1 VSEAGSNEAAPNG
14 SHEAAP
20 NGSRETVDEGAQE
33 AAQEEQ
39 LTNSLAVASVALSAL
54 GFLTLLR
61 LADRRERT
69 PFRAL
74 GLFCATTLES
84 ISGTVLGLVAAKRG
98 KETGRTGRGFLIAAA
113 GTVLGVITTILN
125 FNWMRTRRKV

>member
-1 VSEAGSNEAAPNG
+1 MTEAGPSEAAPNG
-14 SHEAAP
+14 AGEA
-20 NGSRETVDEGAQE
+20 VDEATPE
-33 AAQEEQ
+33 EVQEEQ

-74 GLFCATTLES
+74 GLFFATTLES
-84 ISGTVLGLVAAKRG
+84 TSGTVLGLVAAGRS
-98 KETGRTGRGFLIAAA
+98 KETGRTGKGFLIAAA

-125 FNWMRTRRKV
+125 FNWMRTRRRV

>member
-1 VSEAGSNEAAPNG
+1 MTEAGPNEASPDGAG
-14 SHEAAP
+14 EAA
-20 NGSRETVDEGAQE
+20 DEG
-33 AAQEEQ
+33 AQEEQ
-39 LTNSLAVASVALSAL
+39 LTAQDTQLTNSLAIASVALSAI

-74 GLFCATTLES
+74 GLFFATTLES
-84 ISGTVLGLVAAKRG
+84 TSGTVLGLVAAGRSQ
-98 KETGRTGRGFLIAAA
+98 ETGGRTSKGFLMAAA

>member
-1 VSEAGSNEAAPNG
+1 MTEAGPNEAASNG
-14 SHEAAP
+14 AGEAL
-20 NGSRETVDEGAQE
+20 DERAQE
-33 AAQEEQ
+33 EQLAAQEEQ

-74 GLFCATTLES
+74 GLFLATTLES
-84 ISGTVLGLVAAKRG
+84 TGGTVLGLKAAGRSQ
-98 KETGRTGRGFLIAAA
+98 ETGRTSKGFLLAAA

-125 FNWMRTRRKV
+125 FNWMRTRRRV